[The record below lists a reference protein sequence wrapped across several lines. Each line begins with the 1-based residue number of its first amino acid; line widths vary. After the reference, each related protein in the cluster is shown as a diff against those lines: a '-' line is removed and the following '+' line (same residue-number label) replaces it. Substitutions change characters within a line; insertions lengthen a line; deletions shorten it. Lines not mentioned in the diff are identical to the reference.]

1 MQANKWA
8 NKQQQNLRNTTP
20 DKTHKNENQNKQKT
34 NKTKKKKKNPK
45 QNETESLRNYHSVH
59 FVLSNYS

>member
-20 DKTHKNENQNKQKT
+20 DKTHKNENQNKQKS
-34 NKTKKKKKNPK
+34 NKKKKVLK
-45 QNETESLRNYHSVH
+45 QSKAKQKVFKIPLR
-59 FVLSNYS
+59 